1 MASCLEFIGDSPVMS
16 VDPLAEIVT
25 LLQPSASYSKLVE
38 YGGRWRVRR
47 DIEGKPVFSRCWRE
61 CRVVS
66 SGRPP
71 IIVRQGDFVLSPSTS
86 DHIVESIEAPPH
98 GIAMMP
104 VEIGEGRFRIGPP
117 SEPVNLRMQVG
128 LCSFSSPDAA
138 LLVSLLPAMIVARGA
153 PRLALLLQ
161 LVGDETRHARPGREL
176 VLERLLEVLL
186 IEALRFGADVTSVPS
201 VARGLSD
208 DRLVSALR
216 AMHGRPAHGWTV
228 ADLAAEAAMSRSA
241 FCARFHRVVG
251 LPPMEYLLAWRMAL
265 AKRLLR
271 SRELAIEHVAAQVG
285 YGSASTFSTAFA
297 RHVGMPPMRYARTVV
312 TV

>member
-1 MASCLEFIGDSPVMS
+1 
-16 VDPLAEIVT
+16 
-25 LLQPSASYSKLVE
+25 
-38 YGGRWRVRR
+38 
-47 DIEGKPVFSRCWRE
+47 
-61 CRVVS
+61 
-66 SGRPP
+66 
-71 IIVRQGDFVLSPSTS
+71 
-86 DHIVESIEAPPH
+86 
-98 GIAMMP
+98 MMP

-208 DRLVSALR
+208 ERLVSARDAWLACAWLDGCRSCRRSGHVAFGFLCALSSRRR
-216 AMHGRPAHGWTV
+216 AASDGILAGVAHGAGQAPV
-228 ADLAAEAAMSRSA
+228 
-241 FCARFHRVVG
+241 
-251 LPPMEYLLAWRMAL
+251 AL
-265 AKRLLR
+265 A
-271 SRELAIEHVAAQVG
+271 
-285 YGSASTFSTAFA
+285 
-297 RHVGMPPMRYARTVV
+297 
-312 TV
+312 